1 MNTSFPNFLEYN
13 NSHVSIINKYL
24 SKVKKKSLHNKQ
36 KSIDKNYITNYN
48 VCIANK
54 KGESNENE

>member
-1 MNTSFPNFLEYN
+1 M
-13 NSHVSIINKYL
+13 
-24 SKVKKKSLHNKQ
+24 HNKQ